1 MDLYNEIIQMKHI
14 QEESLSIL
22 KELRNN
28 GVVGNKDKVYDLT
41 DLEEKLHVSRRT
53 LFKWKSEGRMIFA
66 QAGKKL
72 YVTDAEFRRFLETNK
87 LN

>member
-1 MDLYNEIIQMKHI
+1 MSIENSLFEIIQKQNEVLALI
-14 QEESLSIL
+14 R
-22 KELRNN
+22 ELRK

-41 DLEEKLHVSRRT
+41 DLEQKLHVSRRT

-72 YVTDAEFRRFLETNK
+72 YVTEAEFRRFLETTQKN
-87 LN
+87 

>member
-1 MDLYNEIIQMKHI
+1 MDIYFQLSEMRKI
-14 QEESLSIL
+14 QEETLNLL
-22 KELRNN
+22 KTFREE
-28 GVVGNKDKVYDLT
+28 GAVSNKDKVYDLT

-53 LFKWKSEGRMIFA
+53 LFKWKSEGRMIFS

>member
-1 MDLYNEIIQMKHI
+1 MDIYNEISKMKQI

-28 GVVGNKDKVYDLT
+28 GAVGNKDKVYDLT
-41 DLEEKLHVSRRT
+41 DLEQTLHVSRRT
-53 LFKWKSEGRMIFA
+53 LFKWKSEGRMIFS

-72 YVTDAEFRRFLETNK
+72 YVTEAEFRRFLQTNQK
-87 LN
+87 N